1 MWEKHLRCLNYV
13 SSKLPAFFPLNAGHN
28 STFVEASPRLSR
40 PDVVINLIH
49 DQEGYGYLGD
59 LCIPRYNLTSS
70 ERHLSDNH
78 KWRVV
83 CKAPSNILVVL
94 MGLDMPQGE
103 GEYLQMR
110 RRVISGATMRFQGID
125 LKKNSVL
132 FGHVVDKNET
142 ESSLQLSPFRL
153 AYICAST

>member
-1 MWEKHLRCLNYV
+1 M
-13 SSKLPAFFPLNAGHN
+13 SFLPPNADYD
-28 STFVEASPRLSR
+28 SILMEPVPRLSK
-40 PDVVINLIH
+40 PDVVINLLH
-49 DQEGYGYLGD
+49 DEEGYGYLGD
-59 LCIPRYNLTSS
+59 LCIPRYNLTTSGHHPS
-70 ERHLSDNH
+70 ANH

-94 MGLDMPQGE
+94 LGLDMPQGE

-110 RRVISGATMRFQGID
+110 RRVFSGATMHFQGID

-142 ESSLQLSPFRL
+142 ESSHQLSPFRL
-153 AYICAST
+153 AYVCAGA